1 LYIGC
6 STCREN

>member
-6 STCREN
+6 STCRKN